1 MKNIYDT
8 LEFNQI
14 KDKVKA
20 FGVSLLAKDKID
32 SLAPYQDL
40 EDLKLDQKYLDQ
52 AMRLI
57 YKYGRLPI
65 GHYNDVEPL
74 LLKANKDGTLSLI

>member
-40 EDLKLDQKYLDQ
+40 EDLKLDQ
-52 AMRLI
+52 
-57 YKYGRLPI
+57 
-65 GHYNDVEPL
+65 
-74 LLKANKDGTLSLI
+74 

>member
-52 AMRLI
+52 AIINMVVYQLAI
-57 YKYGRLPI
+57 IMMLN
-65 GHYNDVEPL
+65 HYY
-74 LLKANKDGTLSLI
+74 

>member
-20 FGVSLLAKDKID
+20 FGVSFLAKTKIEA
-32 SLAPYQDL
+32 LQPYQDL
-40 EDLKLDQKYLDQ
+40 EDLELDQKYLDQ
-52 AMRLI
+52 AMHLI

-74 LLKANKDGTLSLI
+74 LLKASKD

>member
-40 EDLKLDQKYLDQ
+40 EDLKLEEWQLRVRFLVLQ
-52 AMRLI
+52 QLI
-57 YKYGRLPI
+57 
-65 GHYNDVEPL
+65 L
-74 LLKANKDGTLSLI
+74 L